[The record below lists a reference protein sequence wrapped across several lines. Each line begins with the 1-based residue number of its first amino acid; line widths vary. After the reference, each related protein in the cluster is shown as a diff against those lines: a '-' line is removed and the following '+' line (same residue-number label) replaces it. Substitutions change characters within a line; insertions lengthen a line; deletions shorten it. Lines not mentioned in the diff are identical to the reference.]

1 MEDVCNFSKDQH
13 YDPGKPCRF
22 CQHPTSKLWVPAVGD
37 RGAASNIRVYKS
49 LYILQRES
57 IIPCA
62 YFLSHQK

>member
-13 YDPGKPCRF
+13 YDPGKPGRF

-37 RGAASNIRVYKS
+37 RGAASNICVYKS

-57 IIPCA
+57 IIPCV